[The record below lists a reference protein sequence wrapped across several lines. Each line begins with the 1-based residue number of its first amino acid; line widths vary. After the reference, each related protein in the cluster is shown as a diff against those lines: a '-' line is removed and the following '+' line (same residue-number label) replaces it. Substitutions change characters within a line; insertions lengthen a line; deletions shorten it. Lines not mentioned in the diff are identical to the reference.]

1 MFSKF
6 QWNWTTFIFCII
18 IITINCLI
26 KIMINCLIIIMIN
39 CFIIIMINCCIIIVA
54 DNCDLLLMNQ
64 VYKFITWFLLSY
76 SKLLIQRCLWFAVVA
91 CFGYN
96 ILFPVAF
103 AIRNR
108 GRNGR
113 PPPVQFIF
121 NFMDFLGKHRGNGN
135 SSLEIGFQIWEILIL
150 SLYPQ
155 LDVHFITEIKF
166 E

>member
-108 GRNGR
+108 GAQWTTSPCTIYFQFYGLFGETPRKWEFLVRDWFSNLRNFDSITVSSIGCA
-113 PPPVQFIF
+113 
-121 NFMDFLGKHRGNGN
+121 LYHGN
-135 SSLEIGFQIWEILIL
+135 
-150 SLYPQ
+150 
-155 LDVHFITEIKF
+155 
-166 E
+166 

>member
-1 MFSKF
+1 
-6 QWNWTTFIFCII
+6 
-18 IITINCLI
+18 
-26 KIMINCLIIIMIN
+26 MINCLPTIMINYFMIFMINCFLIIMIN
-39 CFIIIMINCCIIIVA
+39 CFLIIMINCCIIIVA
-54 DNCDLLLMNQ
+54 RNCCLLLMNH
-64 VYKFITWFLLSY
+64 VYKFITLSLLLY
-76 SKLLIQRCLWFAVVA
+76 SKLLIQRCLWFAVVS

-113 PPPVQFIF
+113 PLPVQFIF

-135 SSLEIGFQIWEILIL
+135 SSLEIGSQIWEILIP

-155 LDVHFITEIKF
+155 MDVHFITEIKF
-166 E
+166 D